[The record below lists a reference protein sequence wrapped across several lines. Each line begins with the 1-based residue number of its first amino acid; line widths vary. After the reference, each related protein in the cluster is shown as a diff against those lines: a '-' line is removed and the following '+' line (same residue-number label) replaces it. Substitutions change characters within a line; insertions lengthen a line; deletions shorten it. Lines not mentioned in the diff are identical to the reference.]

1 MSVKKKKKRT
11 REHQCKRQVGVSKP
25 RVRDVASH
33 HVLRG
38 LLHPP
43 CCRMLKFIQL
53 RKNRKI
59 QGKEFMQRLGLAQE
73 VLESQ
78 VTGGWEN
85 IVLKYYCILALPIQF
100 CLCICQCSFLPLPSP
115 VPRGTTLVGPS

>member
-1 MSVKKKKKRT
+1 MQKAGRSFKAKSKGCCFTSCVERVVAHSLLQNVKIYPT
-11 REHQCKRQVGVSKP
+11 Q
-25 RVRDVASH
+25 
-33 HVLRG
+33 
-38 LLHPP
+38 
-43 CCRMLKFIQL
+43 
-53 RKNRKI
+53 KNRKI
-59 QGKEFMQRLGLAQE
+59 QGKEFMQKLGLAQK